1 VKEMISDYRC
11 FFCFARAFGKLL
23 EKENITIE
31 DKNCFTHD
39 MAVLYSK
46 EGDGFSAP
54 VFSRKLHT
62 ILKQYTNN
70 PHPYKDAKKQSND
83 LILGMYPDLK
93 EQILQSENPYEKALR
108 FAIAGNIIDF
118 AVSRDFDM
126 QATIDKVLNSDFAI
140 DHSQELKQAI
150 SNANTVL
157 YLGDNSGEIVFDK
170 LFIENL
176 MHPNLF
182 YAVRG
187 APVIND
193 VTMDDA
199 KYVGMENV
207 ADVVSNGYDAPS
219 TILEHCS
226 TEFRDVFE
234 RADVI
239 ISKGQGNLEG
249 LLGKTNKEVYY
260 LLMVKCDV
268 IAELL
273 SVPVNSFVA
282 YNPLLIQPKF

>member
-1 VKEMISDYRC
+1 LL
-11 FFCFARAFGKLL
+11 FCFARAFGKLL

-54 VFSRKLHT
+54 VFSRKLHI

-70 PHPYKDAKKQSND
+70 PDPYKEAKRRSND

-126 QATIDKVLNSDFAI
+126 QATIDKVLHSDFAI

-249 LLGKTNKEVYY
+249 LLGKTDKEVYY
-260 LLMVKCDV
+260 LLMVKCEV

>member
-1 VKEMISDYRC
+1 MISDYRC

-23 EKENITIE
+23 EKENLTIK

-54 VFSRKLHT
+54 AFSRELHT
-62 ILKQYTNN
+62 LLKQYTNN
-70 PHPYKDAKKQSND
+70 PDPYKDAKRQSND

-140 DHSQELKQAI
+140 DYSQELKQAI

-170 LFIENL
+170 LFIEIL

-199 KYVGMENV
+199 IYIGMDNV
-207 ADVVSNGYDAPS
+207 AYVISNGYDAPS

-226 TEFRDVFE
+226 TEFKDVFE
-234 RADVI
+234 MADVI

-249 LLGKTNKEVYY
+249 LLGKTDKDVYY

-268 IAELL
+268 IADALRVQKGDFVVMKNST
-273 SVPVNSFVA
+273 SV
-282 YNPLLIQPKF
+282 

>member
-1 VKEMISDYRC
+1 MISDYRC

-23 EKENITIE
+23 EKENLTIE

-39 MAVLYSK
+39 MAVLYNK

-54 VFSRKLHT
+54 VFSRDLHT

-70 PHPYKDAKKQSND
+70 PDPYKEAKRRSND

-93 EQILQSENPYEKALR
+93 AQILQSENPYEKALR

-140 DHSQELKQAI
+140 DHSKELKQAI

-170 LFIENL
+170 LFIESL

-199 KYVGMENV
+199 KYIGMGKVANV
-207 ADVVSNGYDAPS
+207 ISNGYDAPS

-226 TEFRDVFE
+226 TEFRDIFD

-249 LLGKTNKEVYY
+249 LLGKTGKEVYF

-282 YNPLLIQPKF
+282 YNPQLIHSKL

>member
-1 VKEMISDYRC
+1 MISDYRC